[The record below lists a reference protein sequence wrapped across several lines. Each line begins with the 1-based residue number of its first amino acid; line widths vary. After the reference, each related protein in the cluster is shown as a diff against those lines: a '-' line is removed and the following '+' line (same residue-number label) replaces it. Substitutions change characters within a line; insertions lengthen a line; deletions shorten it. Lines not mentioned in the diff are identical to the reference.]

1 MKSLYLF
8 FFISL
13 SGGFN
18 YSYAQTKIIS
28 TNPLAEKIML
38 GNYNPIT
45 YKATQVLNLPDT
57 ISWGINKRISADSLK
72 SYLEVL
78 RTFKNRNT
86 GSDTISKITGIG
98 AARRWVYS
106 KFIQFGKSNEYRLIP
121 SYLQFDQIICGR
133 NRHRNIFAVLPGS
146 DTSDKSII
154 IIEAHIDSRC
164 KDVCDTACL
173 AEGMED
179 NGSGT
184 ALVLEL
190 ARVMSKYSY
199 NHTIVFL
206 ITIAEEQGLN
216 GAEAFADY
224 VQQKGI
230 KVKAVLNNDVI
241 GGVICG
247 NTASQPGCSGAG
259 LIDSL
264 NVRLFS
270 FGGFNSFNKGLARYT
285 KLQYNTRIKPIA
297 NVKMNVNIMTPEDRT
312 GRGGDHIPFRQHN
325 YAAIRFTAA
334 NENGNAD
341 AANPNYTDRQHT
353 VSDILGVDTD
363 NDKKI
368 DSFFVDFNYLKRNA
382 VINGCTGGMIGIS
395 PLTPD
400 FTLSTDWVSKF
411 TVTITQQTQYQKY
424 KVGLRTTTNDW
435 DTVYTF
441 TGTTFTFTVS
451 NPATYIVSVASIDGK
466 GVESLF
472 SKEIQTKISGIDE
485 LNKPQKSVELLQN
498 KPNPSDEA
506 TMITVVVNTY
516 EKYRD
521 AYISINDLTGKEV
534 HRIPIELTNGINE
547 VQYDHGYHQSGTFI
561 YTLVIDGK
569 PIQSRRMVFT
579 N

>member
-1 MKSLYLF
+1 MKTRLLSI
-8 FFISL
+8 FIFVFGSINN
-13 SGGFN
+13 SF
-18 YSYAQTKIIS
+18 AQTNIIS
-28 TNPLAEKIML
+28 TNPLAEKIMQ
-38 GNYNPIT
+38 GNYNPET
-45 YKATQVLNLPDT
+45 YKAIKVLNLPDT
-57 ISWGINKRISADSLK
+57 IAKGINKRISADSLK
-72 SYLEVL
+72 AYLEVL

-86 GSDTISKITGIG
+86 GSDTVSKTTGIG

-106 KFIQFGKSNEYRLIP
+106 KFLQFSKANENRLIA
-121 SYLQFDQIICGR
+121 SYLQFDQLICSQYQ
-133 NRHRNIFAVLPGS
+133 HRNMFAVLPGS
-146 DTSDKSII
+146 DTTDKSII

-164 KDVCDTACL
+164 KDVCDTACV

-190 ARVMSKYSY
+190 ARVMCKYSY

-206 ITIAEEQGLN
+206 LTIAEEQGLN

-224 VQQKGI
+224 VQLKGI

-247 NTASQPGCSGAG
+247 KTASQPGCSGAG
-259 LIDSL
+259 LVDSL

-270 FGGFNSFNKGLARYT
+270 LGGFNSFYKGLARYT
-285 KLQYNTRIKPIA
+285 KLQYNTRVKPIA
-297 NVKMNVNIMTPEDRT
+297 KVKMNVNIMTPEDRT

-325 YAAIRFTAA
+325 YTAIRLTAA

-341 AANPNYTDRQHT
+341 VTNVNYSDRQHT
-353 VSDILGVDTD
+353 SSDILGADKD
-363 NDKKI
+363 GDKKI
-368 DSFFVDFNYLKRNA
+368 DSFFVDFNYLARNT
-382 VINGCTGGMIGIS
+382 VINGCTAGMIGIS
-395 PLTPD
+395 PLSPD
-400 FTLSTDWVSKF
+400 FTLATDWVSKL

-424 KVGLRTTTNDW
+424 KVGVRTTTNDW

-441 TGTTFTFTVS
+441 TGTSFTFSVS
-451 NPATYIVSVASIDGK
+451 NPATYIVSVCSMDGK

-472 SKEIQTKISGIDE
+472 SKETQTKISGIDE
-485 LNKPQKSVELLQN
+485 LNKPQQPVELLQN
-498 KPNPSDEA
+498 KPNPSDAA
-506 TMITVVVNTY
+506 TMITVVVNTF
-516 EKYRD
+516 EKYKD
-521 AYISINDLTGKEV
+521 AYISINDLTGKEIR
-534 HRIPIELTNGINE
+534 RIEIELTNGINE

-569 PIQSRRMVFT
+569 PVETRRMVFA

>member
-1 MKSLYLF
+1 MKSRYILVFLILF
-8 FFISL
+8 L
-13 SGGFN
+13 EFN
-18 YSYAQTKIIS
+18 NSFAQTNIIS
-28 TNPLAEKIML
+28 TNLLAEKIML

-45 YKATQVLNLPDT
+45 YKATKVLNLPDT
-57 ISWGINKRISADSLK
+57 ITKGINKRISADSLK
-72 SYLEVL
+72 AYLEVL

-106 KFIQFGKSNEYRLIP
+106 KFIQLGKSNENRLIP
-121 SYLQFDQIICGR
+121 SYLQFDQAICGR
-133 NRHRNIFAVLPGS
+133 NQHRNIFAVLPGS
-146 DTSDKSII
+146 DTSDKSVI

-472 SKEIQTKISGIDE
+472 SKEIQTKISGINE

-516 EKYRD
+516 EKYGD
-521 AYISINDLTGKEV
+521 AYISINDLTGKET

>member
-1 MKSLYLF
+1 MKTFYTLLF
-8 FFISL
+8 L
-13 SGGFN
+13 GFSWSFN
-18 YSYAQTKIIS
+18 TSNAQTNIIS
-28 TNPLAEKIML
+28 TNPLAEKIMQ
-38 GNYNPIT
+38 GNYNPT
-45 YKATQVLNLPDT
+45 VYSASKVLNLPDT
-57 ISWGINKRISADSLK
+57 ISQGINKRISADSLK
-72 SYLEVL
+72 AYLEIL
-78 RTFKNRNT
+78 KTFRNRNT
-86 GSDTISKITGIG
+86 GSDTISKSQGIG
-98 AARRWVYS
+98 AARRWVFS
-106 KFIQFGKSNEYRLIP
+106 KFVQFSKSNENRLIP
-121 SYLQFDQIICGR
+121 SFLQFDQSICSQ
-133 NRHRNIFAVLPGS
+133 NQHRNIFAVLPGM
-146 DTSDKSII
+146 DTSNKSII
-154 IIEAHIDSRC
+154 IIEAHLDSRC

-206 ITIAEEQGLN
+206 LTIAEEQGLN
-216 GAEAFADY
+216 GAEAFAKY
-224 VQQKGI
+224 VLQKGI
-230 KVKAVLNNDVI
+230 KIKAVLNNDII

-247 NTASQPGCSGAG
+247 NTASAPGCSGAG

-270 FGGFNSFNKGLARYT
+270 YGNFNSIWKGLSRYT

-297 NVKMNVNIMTPEDRT
+297 KVKMNVNIMTPEDRT

-325 YAAIRFTAA
+325 FAAIRITAA
-334 NENGNAD
+334 NENGNA
-341 AANPNYTDRQHT
+341 NVTNVNYTDRQHT
-353 VSDILGVDTD
+353 STDILGADTD

-368 DSFFVDFNYLKRNA
+368 DSFFVDFNYLARNT
-382 VINGCTGGMIGIS
+382 VLNGCTAGMIAIS

-400 FTLSTDWVSKF
+400 FTLSSDWLSKL

-441 TGTTFTFTVS
+441 AGSSFTFTVK
-451 NPATYIVSVASIDGK
+451 NPASYIVSVCSVDSK

-472 SKEIQTKISGIDE
+472 SKEILTKISGVNEI
-485 LNKPQKSVELLQN
+485 NKPKNTIELLQN

-506 TMITVVVNTY
+506 TTITVVVSTN
-516 EKYRD
+516 EKLGN
-521 AYISINDLTGKEV
+521 AYILINDLTGKEI
-534 HRIPIELTNGINE
+534 HRISIELKVGVNE
-547 VQYDHGYHQSGTFI
+547 VEYYHGYHQSGTYI
-561 YTLVIDGK
+561 YTLMIDGK
-569 PIQSRRMVFT
+569 PLQSRRMVFS

>member
-1 MKSLYLF
+1 MKKIYVLVFLLLCFVSKNTL
-8 FFISL
+8 
-13 SGGFN
+13 
-18 YSYAQTKIIS
+18 AQTNIIS
-28 TNPLAEKIML
+28 TNPVAEKIML
-38 GNYNPIT
+38 GNYNPNT
-45 YKATQVLNLPDT
+45 YKATKVLNLPDT
-57 ISWGINKRISADSLK
+57 ISNGINKRISPDSLK
-72 SYLEVL
+72 AYLEVL

-86 GSDTISKITGIG
+86 GSDTISKTIGIG
-98 AARRWVYS
+98 AARRWVFS
-106 KFIQFGKSNEYRLIP
+106 KFTQFSNANENRLIP
-121 SYLQFDQIICGR
+121 SYLQFNQLIC
-133 NRHRNIFAVLPGS
+133 NQSQHRNIFAVLPGS

-164 KDVCDTACL
+164 QDGCDTACV

-184 ALVLEL
+184 ALVIEL
-190 ARVMSKYSY
+190 ARVMSQYSY

-206 ITIAEEQGLN
+206 LTIAEEQGLN

-224 VQQKGI
+224 VQAKGI

-247 NTASQPGCSGAG
+247 QTASQPGCSGAG

-270 FGGFNSFNKGLARYT
+270 YGNFNSIWKGLARYT

-297 NVKMNVNIMTPEDRT
+297 KVKMNVNIMTPEDRT

-325 YAAIRFTAA
+325 YAAIRLTAA

-341 AANPNYTDRQHT
+341 VANAGYIDRQHT
-353 VSDILGVDTD
+353 SSDILGTDTD

-368 DSFFVDFNYLKRNA
+368 DSFFVDFNYLGRNA
-382 VINGCTGGMIGIS
+382 VINGCTAGMIGIS

-400 FTLSTDWVSKF
+400 FTLSTDWISKL

-441 TGTTFTFTVS
+441 SGTTFTFSVP
-451 NPATYIVSVASIDGK
+451 NPATYIVSVCSVNNL

-472 SKEIQTKISGIDE
+472 SKEIQTKISGINE
-485 LNKPQKSVELLQN
+485 LNKPQQAVELLQN

-506 TMITVVVNTY
+506 TTISVMVNTH
-516 EKYRD
+516 EKIKA
-521 AYISINDLTGKEV
+521 AYISISDLTGKEV
-534 HRIPIELTNGINE
+534 HKIPIELNNGMNE
-547 VQYDHGYHQSGTFI
+547 VEYNHGYHQSGTFI
-561 YTLVIDGK
+561 YSLIIDGK
-569 PIQSRRMVFT
+569 IIQSRRMVFT

>member
-1 MKSLYLF
+1 MKIHYPLF
-8 FFISL
+8 LL
-13 SGGFN
+13 SICWILN
-18 YSYAQTKIIS
+18 TTKAQTNIIS

-45 YKATQVLNLPDT
+45 YKASNVLNLPDT
-57 ISWGINKRISADSLK
+57 IVNGINKRVSADSLK
-72 SYLEVL
+72 KYLEIL

-86 GSDTISKITGIG
+86 GSDTISKTNGIG

-106 KFIQFGKSNEYRLIP
+106 KFLQFSKTNENRLIP
-121 SYLQFDQIICGR
+121 SYLQFNQLICSQ
-133 NRHRNIFAVLPGS
+133 NQHRNIFAVLPGT
-146 DTSDKSII
+146 DTSDKSIL

-206 ITIAEEQGLN
+206 LTIAEEQGLN

-224 VQQKGI
+224 VQLKGI

-247 NTASQPGCSGAG
+247 QTASQPGCSGAG
-259 LIDSL
+259 LVDSL

-270 FGGFNSFNKGLARYT
+270 LGSFNSFHKGLARYT

-297 NVKMNVNIMTPEDRT
+297 KVKMNVNIMTPEDRT

-325 YAAIRFTAA
+325 YTAIRITAA

-341 AANPNYTDRQHT
+341 VTNVSYADRQHT
-353 VSDILGVDTD
+353 SSDILGADTD

-368 DSFFVDFNYLKRNA
+368 DSFFVNFNYLGRNT
-382 VINGCTGGMIGIS
+382 VINGCTAGMIGIS

-400 FTLSTDWVSKF
+400 FTLSTDWISKL
-411 TVTITQQTQYQKY
+411 TVTVTQQTQYQKY
-424 KVGLRTTTNDW
+424 KVGIRTTTNGW

-441 TGTTFTFTVS
+441 TGTTFTFTVP
-451 NPATYIVSVASIDGK
+451 NPATYIVSICSVNSL

-472 SKEIQTKISGIDE
+472 SKEIQTKISGIED
-485 LNKPQKSVELLQN
+485 LSKPQKSVELLQN

-506 TMITVVVNTY
+506 TTISVMVNTN
-516 EKYRD
+516 EKYKD
-521 AYISINDLTGKEV
+521 AYISIADLTGKEI
-534 HRIPIELTNGINE
+534 HRMVIQLNNGMNE
-547 VQYDHGYHQSGTFI
+547 VEYNHGYHQSGTFI

-569 PIQSRRMVFT
+569 AIQSKRMVFT